1 MNGYS
6 SVVSDSF
13 SLEFAVPFS
22 KQSYDPETLTILK
35 EAFDMAWEELKLV
48 PGIHVS
54 EDLRNDLA
62 IRIMESADRRVL
74 DPLEIKDQVL
84 REFAPRQP

>member
-1 MNGYS
+1 M
-6 SVVSDSF
+6 
-13 SLEFAVPFS
+13 PFS
-22 KQSYDPETLTILK
+22 KQSYDPETLALLK

-62 IRIMESADRRVL
+62 TRIIEAADRGAV
-74 DPLEIKDQVL
+74 DPIELKDQML

>member
-1 MNGYS
+1 
-6 SVVSDSF
+6 
-13 SLEFAVPFS
+13 LEPVVPFS
-22 KQSYDPETLTILK
+22 KQSYDPETLAILK

-48 PGIHVS
+48 PGLHVS

-62 IRIMESADRRVL
+62 IRVIESANHGVL
-74 DPLEIKDQVL
+74 DPLQIKDQML